1 MPDTRASSIRR
12 PDTPR
17 MSLATQSS
25 LMPVSSSAL
34 CRRLAS
40 RCLSPTRF
48 ARDCRFRD
56 CSHVDEPGCAVVA
69 AVDTGA
75 LRRDRLDSFHK
86 LTREAQVVAAK
97 ADARLRA
104 DEERKWKTISKAS
117 KEYLKRYG
125 HR

>member
-1 MPDTRASSIRR
+1 M
-12 PDTPR
+12 
-17 MSLATQSS
+17 
-25 LMPVSSSAL
+25 
-34 CRRLAS
+34 
-40 RCLSPTRF
+40 
-48 ARDCRFRD
+48 
-56 CSHVDEPGCAVVA
+56 VA